1 MKCQELSMWLEQWI
15 QLYFNLILV
24 NKEQALLL
32 RPLRSTVVK
41 TR

>member
-1 MKCQELSMWLEQWI
+1 MWLQQWMK
-15 QLYFNLILV
+15 LYFNLILV
-24 NKEQALLL
+24 NKEQAFLL